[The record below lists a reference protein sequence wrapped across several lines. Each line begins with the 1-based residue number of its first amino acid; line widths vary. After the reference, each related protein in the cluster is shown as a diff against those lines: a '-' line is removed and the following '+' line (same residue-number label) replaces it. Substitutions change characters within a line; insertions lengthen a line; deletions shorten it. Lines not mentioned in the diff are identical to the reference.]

1 MSFTQPASTAI
12 LVLSLT
18 ATGLSAPPQQRS
30 LAVYGRVTTSDGS
43 PVRRDVMVSVT
54 PIDGG
59 TSFGQPV
66 EADGTFRL
74 EDLTPGRYVVSA
86 RSAFDPARESSDGAE
101 GGFTMVTVVAQD
113 VGPVHL
119 RTTLMH
125 SMQGRVR
132 FESDDPNAVK
142 PLQLH
147 LSASTVVRGGAA
159 EIYASGA
166 RLQSNGSFTLHNLLG
181 PTIVRFGMEMQR
193 GQFWYAGPVLLD
205 GKDITNVPTDFAE
218 HQGGDLEV
226 IFTQRCSAI
235 TGRARDG
242 SGAPVPGA
250 YVIAMSTDSSLQESW
265 SSTTMATQAD
275 DEGRYWMN
283 VPAGPYLVA
292 AVAPSTFLSWNHAR
306 RNFAAVKA
314 VASSAQVLDSVS
326 TYRDLTLVKPTKP
339 IKALPPPSRVIE
351 VR

>member
-1 MSFTQPASTAI
+1 MPFTQAASSAI
-12 LVLSLT
+12 LVISLT

-54 PIDGG
+54 PVDGG
-59 TSFGQPV
+59 TSLGQPI
-66 EADGTFRL
+66 EADGTFRV

-86 RSAFDPARESSDGAE
+86 RPAFDPARKSADGAE
-101 GGFTMVTVVAQD
+101 GAFTMVTVVAQD

-119 RTTLMH
+119 RTTPMH

-132 FESDDPNAVK
+132 FESDDPDPVK
-142 PLQLH
+142 PLHLH
-147 LSASTVVRGGAA
+147 LSASTVMRGAA
-159 EIYASGA
+159 AETYASGA
-166 RLQSNGSFTLHNLLG
+166 RLQADGSFTLYNLLG
-181 PTIVRFGMEMQR
+181 PTIVRFGMEMQP
-193 GQFWYAGPVLLD
+193 GHFWYAGPVLLD

-218 HQGGDLEV
+218 HQGSDLEV

-235 TGRARDG
+235 AGRARDA
-242 SGAPVPGA
+242 SGTPIPGA
-250 YVIAMSTDSSLQESW
+250 YVIAMSADSSLQEAW

-275 DEGRYWMN
+275 DNGRYWMN
-283 VPAGPYLVA
+283 LPAGPYLVA
-292 AVAPSTFLSWNHAR
+292 AVAPTTFLSWEHAR

-314 VASSAQVLDSVS
+314 VASTAEIQDAVC
-326 TYRDLTLVKPTKP
+326 TYKDLALVKPRTP
-339 IKALPPPSRVIE
+339 IRALPQSRGIE